1 MKRELSERI
10 KKDFIYFNN
19 KMKKIEVSD
28 FLKASFFFRSG
39 LYPLSDIGIYGSA
52 LFNPL
57 LGIETETPMLLR
69 RYYEGK
75 ILKHTGMT
83 FDEFKYKLKE
93 EQDKLFVYCT
103 NLEIMEKTRMQ
114 DVVDELKI
122 DGEENG

>member
-52 LFNPL
+52 LFFSF
-57 LGIETETPMLLR
+57 
-69 RYYEGK
+69 YY
-75 ILKHTGMT
+75 
-83 FDEFKYKLKE
+83 
-93 EQDKLFVYCT
+93 
-103 NLEIMEKTRMQ
+103 
-114 DVVDELKI
+114 
-122 DGEENG
+122 